1 MGAIIKKFGKKTA
14 KHMADT
20 KVRHKSWKKMGLKGP
35 KYKIGKKVKGSHH
48 LDEVWTFDKNYP
60 KGRAEGG
67 RIGFS
72 RAGPVGN
79 LPWVRG
85 TSRPGVK
92 KAPRGSQHKEAI
104 KQERAAD
111 TGLHKGSVRK
121 AGSAKAMGT
130 PRPHKTKSD
139 YRLKH
144 ELKRIQKMPDKKF
157 KSYNPAKEKIKTR
170 HGRVYE
176 VHKSGPVKGRLGK
189 KTYKGHTKRY
199 HHAHKR
205 MGLIKD

>member
-1 MGAIIKKFGKKTA
+1 MTIVTKGMGAIIKKLGSKK
-14 KHMADT
+14 
-20 KVRHKSWKKMGLKGP
+20 L
-35 KYKIGKKVKGSHH
+35 
-48 LDEVWTFDKNYP
+48 
-60 KGRAEGG
+60 
-67 RIGFS
+67 
-72 RAGPVGN
+72 
-79 LPWVRG
+79 
-85 TSRPGVK
+85 
-92 KAPRGSQHKEAI
+92 
-104 KQERAAD
+104 
-111 TGLHKGSVRK
+111 
-121 AGSAKAMGT
+121 
-130 PRPHKTKSD
+130 KSD
-139 YRLKH
+139 YRLKN